1 MDAQQ
6 KSSIKKEPG
15 MEEQEKVVELVR
27 VFDMIEADLIAA
39 FLEDDGLEFR
49 IVRSARS
56 MAPLLPGAESP
67 TIIKVY
73 ESDLERARALLEEYG
88 RLQNRVDVP
97 SVFPEQDGEHAPHDE
112 ADETDD

>member
-1 MDAQQ
+1 
-6 KSSIKKEPG
+6 
-15 MEEQEKVVELVR
+15 MEEQDRVVELVR

-39 FLEDDGLEFR
+39 FLEDDGLEFQ

-56 MAPLLPGAESP
+56 MAPLLPGAETP

-73 ESDLERARALLEEYG
+73 ETDMERARALLEEYG

-97 SVFPEQDGEHAPHDE
+97 SVFPEQNGENASNDE
-112 ADETDD
+112 DDEGDD